1 MSDRCE
7 SCCWRFETI
16 LVCSPALKRFSG
28 FSDFLA
34 LGDRLKSSAPKE
46 RRKNAWYETVT
57 VDYPDLS
64 DFRLQGHSFLT
75 VRHRCAL
82 FFCCCSLIQCLSSG
96 QSQSTTKTG
105 LDFGKSPFVASGA
118 KRIRYQT
125 SRKRSFSCRSCVR
138 WLCRTI
144 CRKHFTDLLVYL
156 FHRYRS
162 KFAIT

>member
-7 SCCWRFETI
+7 SCCWRFETM
-16 LVCSPALKRFSG
+16 LVCSSALKRISG
-28 FSDFLA
+28 FGRSIEVLFA
-34 LGDRLKSSAPKE
+34 KRVPN
-46 RRKNAWYETVT
+46 NAWSETVT
-57 VDYPDLS
+57 VDSPEFS

-144 CRKHFTDLLVYL
+144 CRKHITDLLVYL
-156 FHRYRS
+156 F
-162 KFAIT
+162 AIT

>member
-1 MSDRCE
+1 M
-7 SCCWRFETI
+7 
-16 LVCSPALKRFSG
+16 
-28 FSDFLA
+28 
-34 LGDRLKSSAPKE
+34 KSSSPKE

-144 CRKHFTDLLVYL
+144 CRKHITDLLLLTGWRFVFADRVRGRACCFLHGCEITRPPISVVCL
-156 FHRYRS
+156 FRRYHS

>member
-1 MSDRCE
+1 MLGTKLFLLILPTSRIFACKGTPSSQSD
-7 SCCWRFETI
+7 I
-16 LVCSPALKRFSG
+16 DG
-28 FSDFLA
+28 
-34 LGDRLKSSAPKE
+34 
-46 RRKNAWYETVT
+46 
-57 VDYPDLS
+57 
-64 DFRLQGHSFLT
+64 
-75 VRHRCAL
+75 L
-82 FFCCCSLIQCLSSG
+82 FFCCCSLIQCLASG

-144 CRKHFTDLLVYL
+144 CRKHITDLLLLTAWRLVFADRVRGRACCFLYGCEITRPPISVVCL
-156 FHRYRS
+156 FRRYHS